1 MCRSH
6 WLAAVLSA
14 IVLLPRPAAAADR
27 FDLIYTDRFDI
38 TVTPITVLQQVHY
51 GFALLVN
58 TGALPLTAAE
68 VSDATF
74 TSTSSVAGFTLRPS
88 VMNLPDFAPIAP
100 AEAVGS
106 VIANKNGVLLNLV
119 QPSETFRN
127 TQPSP
132 VLVFSFVSSSTPYV
146 GSVNFDIVMTLGG
159 QEAHFQIEANVRP
172 WIDVFS
178 VSYPSAARV
187 SSTAVVATQSTTW
200 GKVKALYH

>member
-14 IVLLPRPAAAADR
+14 LVLLPRPSAAAER
-27 FDLIYTDRFDI
+27 FDLIYTNRFDI
-38 TVTPITVLQQVHY
+38 TVTPITGLQQVHS

-74 TSTSSVAGFTLRPS
+74 TCTSSVAGFTLRPF

-106 VIANKNGVLLNLV
+106 VIAQQNGVLLNLV

-127 TQPSP
+127 TQPSQ
-132 VLVFSFVSSSTPYV
+132 VLTFSFMSSSTPYV
-146 GSVNFDIVMTLGG
+146 GPVTFDIVMRLGG
-159 QEAHFQIEANVRP
+159 QEAHFQIEANVQP
-172 WIDVFS
+172 WIDEFS
-178 VSYPSAARV
+178 VSFPSAARV
-187 SSTAVVATQSTTW
+187 SSTGVVATESTTW
-200 GKVKALYH
+200 GKLKALYR